1 MQKIELYISGQ
12 RVNLFSDE
20 SVSLTQSIKN
30 VRDVQKIYTEFTKT
44 FNLPASKTNNKIFKH
59 YYNFNIENTF
69 DARKKVDATIELNS
83 LPFKNGTIQLTGVDL
98 QNGIANTYKVTF
110 IGNTVNLKDLFGQ
123 DKLDVLTNLNTT
135 QNIID
140 YDASTIKILLTD
152 DPATND
158 IIVPLITHTQR
169 LTYNSS
175 SAVANSGNL
184 KYNSGGTIKQG
195 VRWDNL
201 KPAMRVDTIVQAI
214 QQHYG
219 LTFSTDFFN
228 NQNESYYGLFM
239 WMHRKKGF
247 VQSGGTGL
255 FTSLVNTWQ
264 SGSGTPQEHNLSSM
278 ISTSELFINATSGNF
293 GCDDLTQ
300 LTLRIERQSTSPYT
314 VEVFR
319 NGNLYFSASNITDL
333 NYFTAFNTPQIG
345 TYTVTII
352 SSVAITFDNFKWT
365 VRAFDSCN
373 IGVLFN
379 EYDSGTFSAT
389 ATFSFIPSQQ
399 LPDLT
404 VIDFIVGIFKMFN
417 LVAYV
422 NADGETVVETYDSF
436 YNPIGGYKTHEISQ
450 YVDVSKTSV
459 DTALPYKQIN
469 FGYKE
474 PKTFLAKIH
483 SQLFAQQWGKI
494 EYNNDE
500 SLIGTL
506 YTVELPFEHMK
517 FERLFDSASGG
528 VETNVQWGYSVDDNQ
543 SPSIGNPLLFY
554 PVRTILQQTISYV
567 TLIDDDVFLNQ
578 QQKNGAINLPSN
590 SVSFDPNVS
599 MSNINFDLEPNEWTG
614 TNDFSG
620 TLFNNY
626 YSNWIGETFRLSNRL
641 TKITAY
647 LPQQILLNL
656 KLSDRFIWNNR
667 LYKINS
673 ITTNLKN
680 DESKIELLNEPN

>member
-1 MQKIELYISGQ
+1 MQKIELYIANQ
-12 RVNLFSDE
+12 RVELFADE

-44 FNLPASKTNNKIFKH
+44 FNLPASKLNNQIFKH

-98 QNGIANTYKVTF
+98 QNGIANGYKVTF
-110 IGNTVNLKDLFGQ
+110 IGNTVNLKDLFGE

-135 QNIID
+135 GNIIN
-140 YDASTIKILLTD
+140 YDAATMYDMLGN
-152 DPATND
+152 DPQTND
-158 IIVPLITHTQR
+158 MIVPLITHTQR
-169 LTYNSS
+169 LFLDSS
-175 SAVANSGNL
+175 NRIADTGNL
-184 KYNSGGTIKQG
+184 SYVNDAVKNG

-201 KPAMRVDTIVQAI
+201 KPAMRVDTIIQAI
-214 QQHYG
+214 QSHYG
-219 LTFSTDFFN
+219 FTFSTDFFN
-228 NQNESYYGLFM
+228 DQNENYYDLFV

-247 VQSGGTGL
+247 VQSGNITQ
-255 FTSLVNTWQ
+255 FTSLVNTWGAFTGNEQ
-264 SGSGTPQEHNLSSM
+264 MFNVSEM
-278 ISTSELFINATSGNF
+278 ISDSEFYFYNINNDSCTAVINQGIR
-293 GCDDLTQ
+293 LQ
-300 LTLRIERQSTSPYT
+300 RQSTTPYT
-314 VEVFR
+314 VQLFL
-319 NGNLYFSASNITDL
+319 NGNLFFTFSNITSTVFQHS
-333 NYFTAFNTPQIG
+333 FTPTTGNW
-345 TYTVTII
+345 TVTITA
-352 SSVAITFDNFKWT
+352 STAITFDKITWKLTGFNNCT
-365 VRAFDSCN
+365 SQQL
-373 IGVLFN
+373 IN
-379 EYDSGTFSAT
+379 EYDTQQFNAT

-399 LPDLT
+399 LPDIT

-422 NADGETVVETYDSF
+422 NRDGETVVEKYDDF
-436 YNPIGGYKTHEISQ
+436 YNPISGYKTHDISQ

-474 PKTFLAKIH
+474 PKTFLAQIH

-494 EYNNDE
+494 EYTNNE

-506 YTVELPFEHMK
+506 YKVEIPFEHMK
-517 FERLFDSASGG
+517 YERIVDSAASGG
-528 VETNVQWGYSVDDNQ
+528 VGETDIQWGFCVDDNQ
-543 SPSIGNPLLFY
+543 APYIGNPLLFY
-554 PVRTILQQTISYV
+554 PVQNVVSPTFAFV
-567 TLIDDDVFLNQ
+567 NLIDDNDFISDQSFSGLC
-578 QQKNGAINLPSN
+578 NLPSN

-599 MSNINFDLEPNEWTG
+599 MSNINFDLEPNEWTK

-620 TLFNNY
+620 TLFNDY
-626 YSNWIGETFRLSNRL
+626 YANWIGETFRKSNRL

-656 KLSDRFIWNNR
+656 KLSDRFQWNNR

>member
-12 RVNLFSDE
+12 RVDLFSDE

-30 VRDVQKIYTEFTKT
+30 IRDVQKIYTEFTKT

-69 DARKKVDATIELNS
+69 DARKKVDATIELNT
-83 LPFKNGTIQLTGVDL
+83 LPFKNGTIQLMGVDL
-98 QNGIANTYKVTF
+98 QNGIANTYKVIF
-110 IGNTVNLKDLFGQ
+110 IGNTVNLIDVFGQ

-135 QNIID
+135 QNIIN
-140 YDASTIKILLTD
+140 YDAPTIKLLLGKNPNTS
-152 DPATND
+152 D

-169 LTYNSS
+169 LTYDSS
-175 SAVANSGNL
+175 SSIANSGNL
-184 KYNSGGTIKQG
+184 LFTGTTIKQG
-195 VRWDNL
+195 LRWDNL
-201 KPAMRVDTIVQAI
+201 KPAIRVDTIIKAI
-214 QQHYG
+214 QQYYG
-219 LTFSTDFFN
+219 LTFTTDFFN
-228 NQNESYYGLFM
+228 NQNKTYYDLFM

-247 VQSGGTGL
+247 VTSGSNDS
-255 FTSLVNTWQ
+255 FTSLVNTFVV
-264 SGSGTPQEHNLSSM
+264 TIEEHDL
-278 ISTSELFINATSGNF
+278 SELTATSGLQINALTGDF
-293 GCDDLTQ
+293 GCLDITQ
-300 LTLRIERQSTSPYT
+300 IEILLSRQSTTPYT
-314 VEVFR
+314 LQIFKD
-319 NGNLYFSASNITDL
+319 GSLIGSASNITAL
-333 NYFTAFNTPQIG
+333 QYIFTINPKQIG
-345 TYTVTII
+345 TYTVTIT
-352 SSVAITFDNFKWT
+352 SSASITFDNINWL
-365 VRAFDSCN
+365 VRVFDSCDLLP
-373 IGVLFN
+373 LFN
-379 EYDSGTFSAT
+379 EYDTGQFTAT

-404 VIDFIVGIFKMFN
+404 VIDFITGIFKMFN

-422 NADGETVVETYDSF
+422 NTDGETVIETYDDF
-436 YNPIGGYKTHEISQ
+436 YNPIGGYKTHDISQ
-450 YVDVSKTSV
+450 YVDISKTSV

-474 PKTFLAKIH
+474 PKTFLAKVH
-483 SQLFAQQWGKI
+483 DQLFAQQWGKI
-494 EYNNDE
+494 EYNNNE

-517 FERLFDSASGG
+517 FERLINGASGG
-528 VETNVQWGYSVDDNQ
+528 GQIGVQYGYSVDDNQ

-554 PVRTILQQTISYV
+554 PIRTNLDTTISYV
-567 TLIDDDVFLNQ
+567 TVINDDVFILQ
-578 QQKNGAINLPSN
+578 EQKNGFINLPSN

-620 TLFNNY
+620 TLFNDY
-626 YSNWIGETFRLSNRL
+626 YSNWIGETFKLSNRL

-656 KLSDRFIWNNR
+656 KLSDRFQWNNR

-673 ITTNLKN
+673 ITTNLQT
-680 DESKIELLNEPN
+680 DESQIELLNEPN